1 MNHFTKTI
9 LLLLIFTGASLYTV
23 AQVTGSGRI
32 PAHTIKTL
40 EGRDFQT
47 TAFEN
52 DGKPYVVSFWAT
64 WCRPCL
70 KELNAIAE
78 IYDEWQ
84 DMGFKLIAVSTDDA
98 RTRANIL
105 PMVNG
110 RGWEF
115 EFYHDENGEFRRAMG
130 VNMVPHTFILNGK
143 GEIIAQHTSF
153 SDGME
158 WEMYDKLMELLKED
172 E

>member
-1 MNHFTKTI
+1 MNKTI
-9 LLLLIFTGASLYTV
+9 NRLLLTLLLSHLILVSV
-23 AQVTGSGRI
+23 AQPGRGNLL
-32 PAHTIKTL
+32 PEQTVKTL
-40 EGRDFQT
+40 EGRDFSTQH
-47 TAFEN
+47 FEN

-70 KELNAIAE
+70 KELNAIYD

-110 RGWEF
+110 RGWEY
-115 EFYHDENGEFRRAMG
+115 EFYHDENGDFRRAMG
-130 VNMVPHTFILNGK
+130 VNTVPHTFILTGK
-143 GEIIAQHTSF
+143 GEIVAQHTSF
-153 SDGME
+153 VDGME
-158 WEMYDKLMELLKED
+158 WEIFDKLKTLLE